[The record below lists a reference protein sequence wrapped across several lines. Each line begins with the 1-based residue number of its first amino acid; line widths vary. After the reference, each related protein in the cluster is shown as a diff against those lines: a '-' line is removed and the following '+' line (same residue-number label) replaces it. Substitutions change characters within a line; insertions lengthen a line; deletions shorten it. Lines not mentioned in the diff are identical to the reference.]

1 MQPCNHVIII
11 MEGNMAVIREP
22 KTFYFY
28 FDWAKNV
35 DENIKHDNE
44 LSNEQ
49 WIIEHEQWIFWE

>member
-49 WIIEHEQWIFWE
+49 